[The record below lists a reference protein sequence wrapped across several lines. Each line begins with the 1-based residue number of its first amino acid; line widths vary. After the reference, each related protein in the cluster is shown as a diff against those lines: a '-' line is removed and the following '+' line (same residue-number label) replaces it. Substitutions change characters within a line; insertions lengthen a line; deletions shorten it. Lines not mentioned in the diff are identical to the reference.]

1 MSYAPHTIRSQ
12 QGRTFSTGAEAGSG
26 RPTAA
31 DASRSAGSWSKGR
44 SPGRSPGR
52 SSSESSTESRD
63 WVRVGMFGAG
73 VAVGALL
80 GAGAALLYAPQSGIE
95 ARTLLRGR
103 ARRAKLR
110 ATNRWDE
117 LGAEL
122 RGAARRSKRRLR
134 RGVAKSRWRAADSLD
149 Y

>member
-1 MSYAPHTIRSQ
+1 MSYAPHTLRSQ
-12 QGRTFSTGAEAGSG
+12 QGRTFSTGTDAGAD
-26 RPTAA
+26 RPAA
-31 DASRSAGSWSKGR
+31 SAPRPGGSWSKR
-44 SPGRSPGR
+44 R
-52 SSSESSTESRD
+52 SSGASSTDSRD

-73 VAVGALL
+73 IAVGALL
-80 GAGAALLYAPQSGIE
+80 GAGAALLYAPTSGLE
-95 ARTLLRGR
+95 TRTLLRGR

-110 ATNRWDE
+110 AANRWDE

-122 RGAARRSKRRLR
+122 RSAARRNKRKLR

>member
-1 MSYAPHTIRSQ
+1 MSYAPHTLRSQ
-12 QGRTFSTGAEAGSG
+12 QGRTFSSGGDAGTTG
-26 RPTAA
+26 PAA
-31 DASRSAGSWSKGR
+31 PSRSASGSWSKGR
-44 SPGRSPGR
+44 S
-52 SSSESSTESRD
+52 SSDSTTDGRD

-73 VAVGALL
+73 IAVGALL
-80 GAGAALLYAPQSGIE
+80 GAGAALLYAPQSGLE

-110 ATNRWDE
+110 AATRWDE
-117 LGAEL
+117 LGSEL
-122 RGAARRSKRRLR
+122 RGAARRSKRKVR

>member
-1 MSYAPHTIRSQ
+1 MSYAPHTVRSQ
-12 QGRTFSTGAEAGSG
+12 PGRTSST
-26 RPTAA
+26 A
-31 DASRSAGSWSKGR
+31 DGGASRPSTSSRPAAWSRVRTAGAAVA
-44 SPGRSPGR
+44 
-52 SSSESSTESRD
+52 ESRD
-63 WVRVGMFGAG
+63 WARVGMFGAG
-73 VAVGALL
+73 IAVGALL
-80 GAGAALLYAPQSGIE
+80 GAGAALLYAPQSGLE

-103 ARRAKLR
+103 ARRATLR
-110 ATNRWDE
+110 AANRWDE

>member
-12 QGRTFSTGAEAGSG
+12 QGRNLSSGADAGTG
-26 RPTAA
+26 RPGAA
-31 DASRSAGSWSKGR
+31 PPRSAGSWSR
-44 SPGRSPGR
+44 AR
-52 SSSESSTESRD
+52 SSSESSAESRD
-63 WVRVGMFGAG
+63 WARVGMFGAG
-73 VAVGALL
+73 IAVGALL

-103 ARRAKLR
+103 ARRATLR
-110 ATNRWDE
+110 AANRWDE

-122 RGAARRSKRRLR
+122 RGAARRSKRKVR

>member
-1 MSYAPHTIRSQ
+1 MSYAPHTLRSQ
-12 QGRTFSTGAEAGSG
+12 QGRTFSSGSDAGTA
-26 RPTAA
+26 RPAA
-31 DASRSAGSWSKGR
+31 PDASRSTASWSKER
-44 SPGRSPGR
+44 SASRA
-52 SSSESSTESRD
+52 SSDSTTEARD

-73 VAVGALL
+73 IAVGALL
-80 GAGAALLYAPQSGIE
+80 GAGAALLYAPQSGLE

-103 ARRAKLR
+103 ARRAQLR
-110 ATNRWDE
+110 AANRWDE

-122 RGAARRSKRRLR
+122 RGAARRNKRRLR